1 MLAGLFR
8 WPALVRVRS
17 SLVRVIGAP
26 GQGDLVMILFLDR
39 THAGLALAQALAEY
53 KGQDVVVLALPR
65 GGVPLAFEIARALCA
80 PLDLVLVRKIGAP
93 GFEELAIG
101 AIADGQAAELV
112 TDPDLIRRLN
122 VPPEWIEETRIRET
136 VEMERRRRVY
146 LQGRKSKKITG
157 RIAILVDDGLATGAT
172 MLAALRATRRSRPAR
187 LIVAVPIG
195 APEAIARIRAE
206 ADVVVCLHAPPQFG
220 SVGEHYR
227 HFPQLQDEEVITLL
241 DEAAA
246 RCGRNPSSGGG
257 GGATE
262 SSPTS

>member
-1 MLAGLFR
+1 MT
-8 WPALVRVRS
+8 
-17 SLVRVIGAP
+17 
-26 GQGDLVMILFLDR
+26 LFLDR
-39 THAGLALAQALAEY
+39 THAGLALAQALEGY
-53 KGQDVVVLALPR
+53 RGQDVVLLALPR
-65 GGVPLAFEIARALCA
+65 GGVPVAFEIARALSA

-101 AIADGQAAELV
+101 AIADGPAAELV

-136 VEMERRRRVY
+136 AEMERRRRAY
-146 LQGRKSKKITG
+146 LQGRKSEKITG

-172 MLAALRATRRSRPAR
+172 MLAALRATRRSNPAR
-187 LIVAVPIG
+187 LVVAVPVG
-195 APEAIARIRAE
+195 APGAIARICAE
-206 ADVVVCLHAPPQFG
+206 ADVVVCLHTPAQFG

-227 HFPQLQDEEVITLL
+227 HFAQLRDEEVITLL

-246 RCGRNPSSGGG
+246 LCGGNLSSGRGS
-257 GGATE
+257 GAAG